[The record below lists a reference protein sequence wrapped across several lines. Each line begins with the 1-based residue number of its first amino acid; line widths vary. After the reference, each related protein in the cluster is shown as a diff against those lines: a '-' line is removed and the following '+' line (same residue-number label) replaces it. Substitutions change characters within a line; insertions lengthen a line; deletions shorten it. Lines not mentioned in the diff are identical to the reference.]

1 MIPSGQL
8 PYAQGVYPL
17 ESWGPQG
24 RRPTVTGHTD
34 DHGSRVGE
42 NGLMSL
48 FRYDGIAPRAPWG
61 GVR

>member
-1 MIPSGQL
+1 MPR
-8 PYAQGVYPL
+8 GVYPL
-17 ESWGPQG
+17 KSWGPQG
-24 RRPTVTGHTD
+24 RRPTVTGQTD